1 MISHVLMGVG
11 LIAGLVLG
19 LLAAGLANR
28 GYPGLADVLRELRP
42 VGSLFINLLSMV
54 VIPLVATALF
64 SGVAKLGDLRT
75 VRRLVVRTLAFFWA
89 TAMAAIV
96 LGFLVGSLLVP
107 RSAVTPE
114 QQAALRAASGADAGF
129 IQRAAENMPT
139 GVQFLV
145 QLVPAN
151 PFKAA
156 ADGNLLPVIVFVTIC
171 GIAAA
176 TLPVEKREP
185 LTNIADAVTEVLIRV
200 IHWVLMVAPIG
211 IFALVASIVAQFGM
225 NLLVAMLWF
234 VLAVILG
241 VLLFIAAVYLPSVA
255 LIARQSP
262 VRFLRA
268 AFPSM
273 LMGFSTTSS
282 MATLPTMLD
291 AADTDLQIP
300 RPVSGFVLPIAAS
313 LNRGGSA
320 VFQAIAVVFIARLYG
335 IPFGIGEM
343 LAAGAA
349 VFLASLT
356 VASVPSAG
364 VISLLPAFQ
373 STGLP
378 IAGLT
383 ILIGLDRLPDMFRTM
398 TNVTGH
404 LTSAVVVT
412 ALEERK

>member
-11 LIAGLVLG
+11 LVAGLVLG

-96 LGFLVGSLLVP
+96 LGFLVGSLLLP

-176 TLPVEKREP
+176 TLPVEKRVP

-200 IHWVLMVAPIG
+200 IHWVLLVAPIG

-262 VRFLRA
+262 GRFLRA

-404 LTSAVVVT
+404 LTSTVVVA

>member
-1 MISHVLMGVG
+1 MGVG
-11 LIAGLVLG
+11 LVAGLVLG

-28 GYPGLADVLRELRP
+28 GYPGLADLLRELRP

-54 VIPLVATALF
+54 VIPLVATALVA
-64 SGVAKLGDLRT
+64 GIAKLGDLRT
-75 VRRLVVRTLAFFWA
+75 VGRLVVRTLTFFWA
-89 TAMAAIV
+89 SAIAAIV
-96 LGFLVGSLLVP
+96 LGFLVGSLLLP
-107 RSAVTPE
+107 PSADTPE
-114 QQAALRAASGADAGF
+114 QQTALRAAAGADAGF

-176 TLPVEKREP
+176 TLPLEKRAP

-200 IHWVLMVAPIG
+200 IHWVLWVAPIG
-211 IFALVASIVAQFGM
+211 IFALVASIVAQFGLS
-225 NLLVAMLWF
+225 LLIAMLWF
-234 VLAVILG
+234 VVAVVIG
-241 VLLFIAAVYLPSVA
+241 VLLFIALVYLPSVA

-291 AADTDLQIP
+291 AADNALQIP

-320 VFQAIAVVFIARLYG
+320 VFQAVAVVFIARLYG